1 MGLLSEDGVTQVA
14 FSVFQNKGVFAILLG
29 SGVSRAASIPTGWE
43 ITLDLIRKIAI
54 ARGTPEQPDWADW
67 FWSQTKTQPNYS
79 TVIEELGLSPSERRS
94 ILASYIEPSEKDREL
109 KRKIPTRAHLAVADL
124 VQSGYIRVIITTNFD
139 RLIEKALREREIEPT
154 IVTSI
159 DSLAGAEPMV
169 HSKCFVLK
177 LHGDYKDARIRNT
190 GLELRS
196 YPKPF
201 NKLLDRIFDEYGL
214 IVAGWS
220 GQWDEALRAAWLRAP
235 NRRYPL
241 YFASRSP
248 PTGATLEL
256 TNHRQAK
263 LIQIADADAFFG
275 DLRDRVETL
284 ATTNA
289 QDPLS
294 IELLVNTTKRF
305 LAKEE
310 YRIPLEELCT
320 KELERLLAILG
331 TLGVALA
338 VSADLFRERVSAYE
352 SAAEP
357 LTRISGVLGRWGQ
370 DWTLPLVLNV
380 IRAIVSRPQVA
391 QFGMVMWLD
400 IRAYAAVLVFTSY
413 GLGLAHSSRWS
424 VLQEMLSAPLNVE
437 GEEKRLVEILF
448 LGSWVGGKNE
458 YWHQIDGLEHRHTPL
473 SDHLCALMGKYSR
486 SFIGIVPDF
495 DLLFE
500 RFELLASLAYLQ
512 NTRPEDFE
520 AAFAANSFHNFIWSP
535 VGRAIWDRDR
545 RVRLLK
551 ELESQE
557 FRNVLRASGFQGGN
571 ANLFTHFARNF
582 AAMANTI
589 RSWR

>member
-14 FSVFQNKGVFAILLG
+14 FSVFQNKGVFAVLLG

-43 ITLDLIRKIAI
+43 ITLDLIRKIALT
-54 ARGTPEQPDWADW
+54 RGIPEQADWADW
-67 FWSQTKTQPNYS
+67 FWSQTKTEANYS
-79 TVIEELGLSPSERRS
+79 TVIEELALSPSERRS
-94 ILASYIEPSEKDREL
+94 ILAGYIEPSEEDREQ
-109 KRKIPTRAHLAVADL
+109 KKKIPTRAHLAVADL
-124 VQSGYIRVIITTNFD
+124 VRSGYVRVIITTNFD
-139 RLIEKALREREIEPT
+139 RLMENALREREIEPT

-190 GLELRS
+190 GLELQS
-196 YPKPF
+196 YPKPI

-235 NRRYPL
+235 NRRYPS

-256 TNHRQAK
+256 TNHRHAK
-263 LIQIADADAFFG
+263 LIPIADADTFFG
-275 DLRDRVETL
+275 ELRDRVETL

-294 IELLVNTTKRF
+294 IELLVNTAKRF

-310 YRIPLEELCT
+310 CRIPLEELCT
-320 KELERLLAILG
+320 KELERLLAILA
-331 TLGVALA
+331 TLA
-338 VSADLFRERVSAYE
+338 VASPVSSDLFRERITAYE

-357 LTRISGVLGRWGQ
+357 LTRVAGVLGRWGE

-380 IRAIVSRPQVA
+380 IRTIVARPQLG
-391 QFGMVMWLD
+391 QSGMVIWLD
-400 IRAYAAVLVFTSY
+400 IRAYAAVLIFTSY

-424 VLQEMLSAPLNVE
+424 VLQEILSAPLNVG
-437 GEEKRLVEILF
+437 GEEKRLVETLF
-448 LGSWVGGKNE
+448 LGSWIGGKTE
-458 YWHQIDGLEHRHTPL
+458 YWHQISGLERRHTPL
-473 SDHLCALMGKYSR
+473 SDHLCALMAQYSR

-495 DLLFE
+495 ELLFE

-520 AAFAANSFHNFIWSP
+520 AAFAATSFHNFIWSP
-535 VGRAIWDRDR
+535 VGRVIWDRDR

-557 FRNVLRASGFQGGN
+557 FRNLLRASGFHAGN

-582 AAMANTI
+582 EAMARTV
-589 RSWR
+589 R